1 MIKKKY
7 PEGGGK
13 NKLLMTDIEM
23 LGNHSTAGTGKGQGG
38 EMQKEGILYF
48 HIYSGSKR
56 QSKEYVAQCSMG
68 QGI

>member
-1 MIKKKY
+1 
-7 PEGGGK
+7 
-13 NKLLMTDIEM
+13 MTDIEM